1 MSLTSRLLVAWTL
14 VWALAGALT
23 ASVSALAQV
32 PVFRAAVDAVL
43 VDVEVLDGGRTVTG
57 LATPDFELLDQGV
70 PQAIEAG
77 SLRDVP
83 IDLTLVLD
91 TSGSV
96 EGRRLDRIKTGV
108 RDTAQWLRAD
118 DRWRVISVAHV
129 LREVV
134 PMQPASKPTAIDA
147 LQAGGGTALFDAV
160 IAGLLRPRTPGRR
173 QMVVIYTDG
182 DDASSI
188 TNAAAMLDVARLSDA
203 EVHVVVPIENAR
215 EKLDASG
222 GKIIPVDRR
231 SSLIDQATARSAAAA
246 ALPAESGQLFPNE
259 DTFTELT
266 ARTGGRLFIVDYDDS
281 VGNAFKRIL
290 SEYRTSYV
298 LQYTPTGVVREGWHD
313 LTVRVKRPGHL
324 QVIARKG
331 YWGG

>member
-1 MSLTSRLLVAWTL
+1 MSLARLP
-14 VWALAGALT
+14 VWAALGAF
-23 ASVSALAQV
+23 AVSATTMAQT

-43 VDVEVLDGGRTVTG
+43 VDVEVLDGGRVVTDLG
-57 LATPDFELLDQGV
+57 TSDFELLDQGV

-77 SLRDVP
+77 SLKDVP

-134 PMQPASKPTAIDA
+134 PMQPAGKPTAIDA

-160 IAGLLRPRTPGRR
+160 IAGLMRPRSPGRR
-173 QMVVIYTDG
+173 QMVVVYTDG

-188 TNAAAMLDVARLSDA
+188 TDAAAMLDVGRLSDA
-203 EVHVVVPIENAR
+203 EVHVVVPIENAHAR
-215 EKLDASG
+215 LEGASG
-222 GKIIPVDRR
+222 PTVPVNQQN
-231 SSLIDQATARSAAAA
+231 SLIDRLTTRAAAAA
-246 ALPAESGQLFPNE
+246 ALPADSGRLFPNE

-266 ARTGGRLFIVDYDDS
+266 ARTGGRLFIVDYQDS
-281 VGNAFKRIL
+281 VGDAFKRIL

-298 LQYTPTGVVREGWHD
+298 LQYTPTGVAREGWHE
-313 LTVRVKRPGHL
+313 LTVRVKRSGHL
-324 QVIARKG
+324 QVVARKG

>member
-1 MSLTSRLLVAWTL
+1 MNLAFKVPLWASLGAVA
-14 VWALAGALT
+14 
-23 ASVSALAQV
+23 VSATAMAQV

-43 VDVEVLDGGRTVTG
+43 VDVEVLDGGRVVTG

-77 SLRDVP
+77 SLKDVP

-129 LREVV
+129 VHEVV
-134 PMQPASKPTAIDA
+134 PMQPAGKPTAIDA

-160 IAGLLRPRTPGRR
+160 IAGLLRPRSAGRR
-173 QMVVIYTDG
+173 QMLVVYTDG

-188 TNAAAMLDVARLSDA
+188 TTAPAMLDVGRLSDA

-215 EKLDASG
+215 DRLDTVAG
-222 GKIIPVDRR
+222 PHFLVNKT
-231 SSLIDQATARSAAAA
+231 SSLIDQVTARAQAG
-246 ALPAESGQLFPNE
+246 PAESAELFPNE
-259 DTFTELT
+259 NTFTELT
-266 ARTGGRLFIVDYDDS
+266 ARTGGRLFIVDYQDS
-281 VGNAFKRIL
+281 VGDAFKRIL

-298 LQYTPTGVVREGWHD
+298 LQYTPTGVAREGWHD
-313 LTVRVKRPGHL
+313 LTVRVKRSGHL
-324 QVIARKG
+324 QVVARKG

>member
-1 MSLTSRLLVAWTL
+1 MSLASRLRVLASL
-14 VWALAGALT
+14 GALAMGAT
-23 ASVSALAQV
+23 ALAAQV

-43 VDVEVLDGGRTVTG
+43 VDVEVLDGGRVVTD
-57 LATPDFELLDQGV
+57 LTTPDFELLDQGV

-77 SLRDVP
+77 SLKNVP

-96 EGRRLDRIKTGV
+96 EGKRLDRIKSGV

-129 LREVV
+129 LHEVV
-134 PMQPASKPTAIDA
+134 PMQPVSKPTAIDA

-160 IAGLLRPRTPGRR
+160 IAGLMRPRLPGRR
-173 QMVVIYTDG
+173 QMLVVYTDG

-188 TNAAAMLDVARLSDA
+188 TNAAAMLDVGRLSDA

-215 EKLDASG
+215 
-222 GKIIPVDRR
+222 DRLAAVAGPLFLVNKR
-231 SSLIDQATARSAAAA
+231 SSLIDQLTARAEAG
-246 ALPAESGQLFPNE
+246 PAESGQLFPNE

-266 ARTGGRLFIVDYDDS
+266 ARTGGRLFIVDYQDS
-281 VGNAFKRIL
+281 VGDAFKRIL

-298 LQYTPTGVVREGWHD
+298 LQYTPTGVAREGWHD
-313 LTVRVKRPGHL
+313 LTVRVKRSGRL
-324 QVIARKG
+324 QVLARKG
-331 YWGG
+331 YWGGVKA

>member
-1 MSLTSRLLVAWTL
+1 MNLVSRLPL
-14 VWALAGALT
+14 WASLGAF
-23 ASVSALAQV
+23 AVSATAMAQV

-43 VDVEVLDGGRTVTG
+43 VDVEVLDGGRAVTG

-77 SLRDVP
+77 SLKNVP

-96 EGRRLDRIKTGV
+96 EGRRLDRIKSGV

-129 LREVV
+129 LHEVV
-134 PMQPASKPTAIDA
+134 PMQPVSTPTAIDG

-160 IAGLLRPRTPGRR
+160 IAGLMRPRSPGRR
-173 QMVVIYTDG
+173 QMLVVYTDG

-188 TNAAAMLDVARLSDA
+188 TDAAAMLDVGRLSDA

-215 EKLDASG
+215 DRLDAVAG
-222 GKIIPVDRR
+222 PLFLVNKR
-231 SSLIDQATARSAAAA
+231 SSLIDQVTARAEAG
-246 ALPAESGQLFPNE
+246 PAGSGQLFPNE

-266 ARTGGRLFIVDYDDS
+266 ARTGGRLFIVDYQDS
-281 VGNAFKRIL
+281 VGDAFKRIL
-290 SEYRTSYV
+290 DEYRTSYV
-298 LQYTPTGVVREGWHD
+298 LQYTPTGVPREGWHE
-313 LTVRVKRPGHL
+313 LAVRVKRPGRL
-324 QVIARKG
+324 QVVARKG

>member
-1 MSLTSRLLVAWTL
+1 MRRTSRLP
-14 VWALAGALT
+14 VWVSVGAF
-23 ASVSALAQV
+23 AVSATALAQV

-43 VDVEVLDGGRTVTG
+43 VDVEVLDGGRAVTD

-70 PQAIEAG
+70 PQTIEAG
-77 SLRDVP
+77 SLKDVP

-108 RDTAQWLRAD
+108 RDTAQWLRTN

-129 LREVV
+129 LHEVV

-160 IAGLLRPRTPGRR
+160 IAGLMRPASPGRR
-173 QMVVIYTDG
+173 QMLVVYTDG

-188 TNAAAMLDVARLSDA
+188 TNGAAMLDIARLSDA

-215 EKLDASG
+215 EKLDASAG
-222 GKIIPVDRR
+222 RVVPVNRQ
-231 SSLIDQATARSAAAA
+231 SSLIDQATARAAAAA
-246 ALPAESGQLFPNE
+246 ALPAESGTLFPNE

-266 ARTGGRLFIVDYDDS
+266 ARTGGRLFIVDYEDS
-281 VGNAFKRIL
+281 VGTAFRRIL
-290 SEYRTSYV
+290 NEYRTSYV
-298 LQYTPTGVVREGWHD
+298 LQYTPTGVTREGWHD